1 MECGVIMSNGFGV
14 LSDRDINLR
23 LSELFNSPIHLADIQ
38 PASVDL
44 HLGDVL
50 LNIDGEEFVLLDKDY
65 ILEPGEFILG
75 STSEYVTV
83 PCDLVAQVDGKSS
96 IGRLGID
103 VHKTAGWID
112 PGFEGNIT
120 LEIKNNSDRAF
131 ILRKGMCFCQII
143 FFTLSSPC
151 IVPYGDNC
159 RCNHYQ
165 GSKGTVL
172 SKY

>member
-1 MECGVIMSNGFGV
+1 MSNCGGV
-14 LSDRDINLR
+14 LSDKDIYAR
-23 LSELFNSPIHLADIQ
+23 LSELFKGYVNPRDIQ

-50 LNIDGEEFVLLDKDY
+50 LNIDGEEFLLLSNDY

-83 PCDLVAQVDGKSS
+83 PVDLVAQVDGKSS

-112 PGFEGNIT
+112 PGFNGNVT

-131 ILRKGMCFCQII
+131 ILHKGMCFCQII

-151 IVPYGDNC
+151 SLPYGH
-159 RCNHYQ
+159 RLRSNHYQ
-165 GSKGTVL
+165 GSNGTVL